1 MKQEKYLMIGA
12 STGSRELVLDAKNNG
27 CYAIAVGPEGT
38 RRSIHALG
46 ADEVWIVDTS
56 EIDEI
61 ERRCREAGVTAIMAG
76 VSEFNLEVCIELCR
90 RLGLPFYSTNESR
103 VYENSK
109 ALFKKLAHSTG
120 APVSPDYHV
129 SLVPTEQELKS
140 IKYPVVVKAIN
151 LSANRGM
158 SFVYN
163 EDQLY
168 PALDLART
176 MSGKEEVVV
185 EKLLSGTEYAVHYV
199 IADGEP
205 RFLCMVTL
213 LSPPNCPTSCYSI
226 TITESDQV
234 KNYIDNVDE
243 PVKRLLKQA
252 GIREGICWFE
262 MMEDNQNLYLLELGC
277 RLSGL
282 QTAIC
287 FNHVY
292 GFNEYHWLN
301 ETSRGIHHSHSQLPS
316 PNTSLQYHEKCSISY
331 VIWSDSK
338 GGTIGKMEGVQ
349 EIASLDG
356 VVVEQWL
363 KPGDTVDPY
372 RYLIFFIIKA
382 ESHEE
387 LVQTLQKI
395 NSLIRIEN
403 TDGENMAILYEDY
416 ERLRSLHEDY
426 KDQTVADT

>member
-1 MKQEKYLMIGA
+1 MKREKYLMVGA
-12 STGSRELVLDAKNNG
+12 STGSRELLQDAKLSG
-27 CYAIAVGPEGT
+27 CYTIAAGPKGT
-38 RRSIHALG
+38 KRSIYSLG

-56 EIDEI
+56 DIDEL
-61 ERRCREAGVTAIMAG
+61 ERRSREAGVTAVMAG
-76 VSEFNLEVCIELCR
+76 VSSFNLEICIELCR

-103 VYENSK
+103 IYEDSK
-109 ALFKKLAHSTG
+109 AMFKKLAHETG
-120 APVSPDYHV
+120 APVSPDYYV

-140 IKYPVVVKAIN
+140 IEYPVVVKAIN

-163 EDQLY
+163 EDQLF
-168 PALDLART
+168 PALDLARN

-185 EKLLSGTEYAVHYV
+185 EKLLTGTEYAVHYA
-199 IADGEP
+199 IADGVPE
-205 RFLCMVTL
+205 FLCMVTL
-213 LSPPNCPTSCYSI
+213 LSPPDCPTSCYSI
-226 TITESDQV
+226 TITESDQLR
-234 KNYIDNVDE
+234 NYIEKVDE
-243 PVKRLLKQA
+243 PVRRLLQQA

-262 MMEDNQNLYLLELGC
+262 MMEDNQGLYLLELGF

-292 GFNEYHWLN
+292 GFDEFHWLN
-301 ETSRGIHHSHSQLPS
+301 ETSRGIRHSPNQLPS
-316 PNTSLQYHEKCSISY
+316 SENKLSYHEKCSLSY

-338 GGTIGKMEGVQ
+338 GGTIGKIEGVE

-356 VVVEQWL
+356 VVVESWL

-387 LVQTLQKI
+387 MVQTLQKI
-395 NSLIRIEN
+395 NSFIRIEN
-403 TDGENMAILYEDY
+403 TAGENMAILYEDY

-426 KDQTVADT
+426 KDQTVADL